1 MKKIIMDKKS
11 IMDKKITID
20 KKTILG
26 IVLDKRK
33 RLIAGFYMIL
43 GILLLVFLI
52 SGIHRKHNSKA
63 AADGEAYIAAEA
75 AKDPAAVQAAMQG
88 RGDAGF
94 TDSLQDSAALQDP
107 AAVQNPD
114 TGITSDAGTNANGI
128 QDPANGMTDPNQA
141 AWEETENTVRA
152 EVQAQMGP
160 LYQQIESLEIPPMS
174 TEQLAAYQ
182 QIFANTVVV
191 GDSMAQAVYDYGFLD
206 GNHVYFIRGEAI
218 GNLGGQVDE
227 AMAMLPSSVIFFS
240 GLNGTDYYETP
251 ELYAQAYA
259 ERINQVLA
267 INPNTRVF
275 VCSMTPP
282 SNELAVYREDLAR
295 SPEYDAA
302 LQNLCASSTA
312 IYMDL
317 NWMVRQQL
325 YLPDGIH
332 FGEEFY
338 TVWMQYAAL
347 FINR

>member
-1 MKKIIMDKKS
+1 MKKQISKEGTVKKGVRKQAFLKDFLS
-11 IMDKKITID
+11 DIRNNRKKRT
-20 KKTILG
+20 LL
-26 IVLDKRK
+26 V
-33 RLIAGFYMIL
+33 FYMIL
-43 GILLLVFLI
+43 GLLLLLFLI
-52 SGIHRKHNSKA
+52 SGMHRKHSSRA
-63 AADGEAYIAAEA
+63 AAEGEAYITAEA
-75 AKDPAAVQAAMQG
+75 AKDPAQVLQAIQAAG
-88 RGDAGF
+88 GTAGDGSQVVGQA
-94 TDSLQDSAALQDP
+94 
-107 AAVQNPD
+107 
-114 TGITSDAGTNANGI
+114 TG
-128 QDPANGMTDPNQA
+128 DPANGQQAVTGEGGISPDQA
-141 AWEETENTVRA
+141 ASEEAENALRA
-152 EVQAQMGP
+152 QVQAQAAP
-160 LYQQIESLEIPPMS
+160 LYAQIESLEIPPLS
-174 TEQLAAYQ
+174 PEQIAYYQ

-251 ELYAQAYA
+251 ELYAAAYA

-267 INPNTRVF
+267 INPNTKVF

-282 SNELAVYREDLAR
+282 SNELAIYREDLAR

-302 LQNLCASSTA
+302 LQTLCASSPA

-347 FINR
+347 FLS

>member
-1 MKKIIMDKKS
+1 MKKQISKEGTVKKGVRKQAFLKDS
-11 IMDKKITID
+11 LSDIRNDRKKL
-20 KKTILG
+20 TIL
-26 IVLDKRK
+26 V
-33 RLIAGFYMIL
+33 FYMIF
-43 GILLLVFLI
+43 GLLLLLFLI
-52 SGIHRKHNSKA
+52 SGMHRKHSSKA
-63 AADGEAYIAAEA
+63 AAEGEAYITAEA
-75 AKDPAAVQAAMQG
+75 AKDPAQVLQAIQAGGTAVADGNQADGQNTG
-88 RGDAGF
+88 
-94 TDSLQDSAALQDP
+94 DP
-107 AAVQNPD
+107 ASGLQAVTADGSQAVAGEG
-114 TGITSDAGTNANGI
+114 GISPN
-128 QDPANGMTDPNQA
+128 QGMTDANQA
-141 AWEETENTVRA
+141 ASEEVENALRA
-152 EVQAQMGP
+152 QVQAQMGP
-160 LYQQIESLEIPPMS
+160 LAAQIESLEIPLLSP
-174 TEQLAAYQ
+174 EQLAYYQ
-182 QIFANTVVV
+182 QVFANTVVV

-251 ELYAQAYA
+251 ELYAAAYA

-267 INPNTRVF
+267 INPNTKVF

-282 SNELAVYREDLAR
+282 SNELAIYREDLAR

-302 LQNLCASSTA
+302 LQALCASSPA

-347 FINR
+347 FLS